1 MDSKETYAIP
11 VKTYTEIEV
20 DFEKLYNYIVQKTNI
35 EDPDE
40 IYNEFGDNIDFY
52 LKEALN
58 IEFDDTYFD
67 EDDYIFEDNI
77 WGDFG
82 DWLDE
87 NIVKE

>member
-1 MDSKETYAIP
+1 MDSKEIYAIP

-58 IEFDDTYFD
+58 IEFDDTYFA
-67 EDDYIFEDNI
+67 EDDYIFEDDI

>member
-1 MDSKETYAIP
+1 MDSKEIYSIP
-11 VKTYTEIEV
+11 IKTYTEIEV
-20 DFEKLYNYIVQKTNI
+20 DFENLYNYIVQKTNI

>member
-1 MDSKETYAIP
+1 MDSKEIYAIP

-35 EDPDE
+35 KDPDE

-67 EDDYIFEDNI
+67 EDDYIFEDDI